1 MRKEIGYTE
10 RNRDLRSNRK
20 RGFKTSELSESPFEE
35 RKRNAKS
42 TSEHKCTHVSLDE
55 YDVHILV
62 WMKKISIDETFS
74 LLSNT
79 KKNISHLLLK
89 LLKYT
94 PIPSL
99 RNVRIQRTFLL
110 SIYFC
115 SEIPEIFL
123 FVLEIEFVF

>member
-1 MRKEIGYTE
+1 MLLLFICCLLDQDMRKEIGYTE

-79 KKNISHLLLK
+79 KK
-89 LLKYT
+89 KYLTFT
-94 PIPSL
+94 P
-99 RNVRIQRTFLL
+99 QTT
-110 SIYFC
+110 
-115 SEIPEIFL
+115 
-123 FVLEIEFVF
+123 